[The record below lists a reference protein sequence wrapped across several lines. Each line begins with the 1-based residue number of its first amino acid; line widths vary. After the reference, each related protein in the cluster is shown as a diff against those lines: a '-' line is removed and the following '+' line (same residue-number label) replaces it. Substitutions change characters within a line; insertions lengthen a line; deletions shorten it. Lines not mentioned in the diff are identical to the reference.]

1 MLLGAVVDHRRRL
14 MSQNEQALFGIEKLK
29 VARSQIPAVT
39 HVDCSACVQTVH
51 ADTKLG
57 LPPSAQ
63 RVQRAHRLPG
73 SDRYQLQ

>member
-39 HVDCSACVQTVH
+39 RRL
-51 ADTKLG
+51 LG
-57 LPPSAQ
+57 VRPD
-63 RVQRAHRLPG
+63 RAR
-73 SDRYQLQ
+73 